1 MITFVDTNVLLDVFL
16 PDPKWGQKSKIR
28 LEQAFDQG
36 SLILNEIIYSELTP
50 QFSSKALLDDALK
63 ILSIRIVSLDLKA
76 AYNAGRIWK
85 DYRKAGGRRNRILAG
100 FFNRCSC
107 RNTGGSAPDKRSRL
121 LQKILFESSYHLL
134 NPIIYIASLPFLV
147 GYRSLAG

>member
-28 LEQAFDQG
+28 LEQAFNQG

-50 QFSSKALLDDALK
+50 QFSSKALPDDALK
-63 ILSIRIVSLDLKA
+63 VLSIRIVSLDLKT

-85 DYRKAGGRRNRILAG
+85 DYRKAGGRRNRILADFLIGAHAAIQADQILTRDRG
-100 FFNRCSC
+100 FYKKYFS
-107 RNTGGSAPDKRSRL
+107 DL
-121 LQKILFESSYHLL
+121 H
-134 NPIIYIASLPFLV
+134 IIY
-147 GYRSLAG
+147 

>member
-28 LEQAFDQG
+28 LEQAFNQG

-63 ILSIRIVSLDLKA
+63 VLSIRIVSLDLKT

-85 DYRKAGGRRNRILAG
+85 DYRKAGGRRNRILADFLIGAHAEIQADQLLTRDRG
-100 FFNRCSC
+100 FYKKYFS
-107 RNTGGSAPDKRSRL
+107 DL
-121 LQKILFESSYHLL
+121 H
-134 NPIIYIASLPFLV
+134 IIY
-147 GYRSLAG
+147 